1 MTTSHRTPRQ
11 RQRGAT
17 LIVALVLLMA
27 LTLLGVWG
35 YNSSTGNMRIVGNMQ
50 VRQEATDAAQAAIER
65 TISSPLFT
73 THPDAVAAAPVDV
86 SINGTT
92 YPVMLKDKDGNR
104 RPTCYRVKVI
114 KQMELDGDSPADT
127 NCMWGTPRETGI
139 ESDVPPA
146 VITTGDSMCSNTE
159 WNVYAEVSD
168 QQTGAF
174 VSLNQ
179 GVAARVLSTDANNA
193 CPTP

>member
-1 MTTSHRTPRQ
+1 
-11 RQRGAT
+11 
-17 LIVALVLLMA
+17 
-27 LTLLGVWG
+27 
-35 YNSSTGNMRIVGNMQ
+35 
-50 VRQEATDAAQAAIER
+50 
-65 TISSPLFT
+65 
-73 THPDAVAAAPVDV
+73 
-86 SINGTT
+86 
-92 YPVMLKDKDGNR
+92 
-104 RPTCYRVKVI
+104 
-114 KQMELDGDSPADT
+114 
-127 NCMWGTPRETGI
+127 MWGTPRETGI